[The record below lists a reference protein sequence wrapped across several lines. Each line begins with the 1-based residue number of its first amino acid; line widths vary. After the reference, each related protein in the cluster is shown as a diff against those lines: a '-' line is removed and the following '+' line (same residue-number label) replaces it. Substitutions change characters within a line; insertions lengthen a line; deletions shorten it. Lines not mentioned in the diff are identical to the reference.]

1 MMYLDSDIFPLGT
14 IRPVKPHKHSVRL
27 NIIRDIRC
35 GYCGESVS
43 QISCKK
49 KTGKWFHSSCLRD
62 FKNFNTSLYRIN
74 GVENYKS
81 QQLIDLLKFR
91 DVILFN
97 MIMRKDLRLMK
108 QQWSLLLKNKA
119 VPLIISPRLEMLA
132 S

>member
-1 MMYLDSDIFPLGT
+1 MMDSSCDIFPLET
-14 IRPVKPHKHSVRL
+14 RPVKPYHQKSGRL
-27 NIIRDIRC
+27 NMIRDIHC

-49 KTGKWFHSSCLRD
+49 KTGKWFHSSCLRE
-62 FKNFNTSLYRIN
+62 FKNFNTSLYRIDD
-74 GVENYKS
+74 VENYKP

-91 DVILFN
+91 DVILFH

-119 VPLIISPRLEMLA
+119 VPLVISPKQ
-132 S
+132 